1 MEKAYWLFNHV
12 SPGGHASPRLP
23 YTVRMSLK
31 ATPPVGKPD
40 CGCPGGCGA
49 QAAAFAIESSGT
61 GADIGRGWPHLSHV
75 RCRV

>member
-1 MEKAYWLFNHV
+1 MEKAYWLFNHI

-40 CGCPGGCGA
+40 LWLPRGQGGGGMDW
-49 QAAAFAIESSGT
+49 ELGL
-61 GADIGRGWPHLSHV
+61 ADANYYT
-75 RCRV
+75 